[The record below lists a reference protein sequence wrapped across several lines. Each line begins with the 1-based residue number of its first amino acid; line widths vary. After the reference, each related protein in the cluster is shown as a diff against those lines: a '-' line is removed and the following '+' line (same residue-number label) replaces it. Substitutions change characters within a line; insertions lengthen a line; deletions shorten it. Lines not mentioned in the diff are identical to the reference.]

1 MINRQIAPA
10 IHDAIEFDYALP
22 PINTESLRNGVA
34 LYWLNAGVQEVVE
47 INWVFPAGLWYE
59 EKAAVAHAV
68 SGLLKSGTG
77 SKTANQINEAL
88 EFYGASL
95 KVHAGNDYI
104 TVTLDSLTK
113 HLPVL
118 LPVVAELFADAQYPQ
133 HELELYQRNAIQ
145 RLMVSMRECDFVAN
159 QQIDVQL
166 FGADHPYGRHTRKET
181 IEALQREDLLA
192 YHRKHFT
199 LHGLKVFMAGNCGP
213 AEVQLMN
220 QYFGDLPKSAQAA
233 TEPQHP
239 LHPGTE
245 RKLHLT
251 NDPNGVQGAVR
262 IGRRFIRRN
271 HPDFA
276 GVVVLNTVFGGY
288 FGSRLMSNIRE
299 EKGFTYGIY
308 SSIGSYAHDASMI
321 IHTEAGRDVLEQTVK
336 EVYHEMDLLCNEL
349 VDDEEL
355 LLVKN
360 YLLGNILGDL
370 DGPFSIMQRWRT
382 LILNGFGA
390 DRFDANIQTYKQ
402 IGAEELRT
410 LAQRYFN
417 KNDFYELVVV

>member
-1 MINRQIAPA
+1 MIDRKIAPA
-10 IHDAIEFDYALP
+10 IHDAIEFEYVLP
-22 PINTESLRNGVA
+22 PIHTEALNNGVP

-68 SGLLKSGTG
+68 SGLLKSGTTA
-77 SKTANQINEAL
+77 KTANQINEAL

-104 TVTLDSLTK
+104 TLTLDTLTK

-118 LPVVAELFADAQYPQ
+118 LPVVAEILSDAQYPQ

-145 RLMVSMRECDFVAN
+145 RLMVSMRECEFVAN

-166 FGADHPYGRHTRKET
+166 FGANHPYGRYTQKET
-181 IEALQREDLLA
+181 IESLDRNDLLA
-192 YHRKHFT
+192 FHRKH
-199 LHGLKVFMAGNCGP
+199 LVADGLKLFMAGKVG
-213 AEVQLMN
+213 ASEVQLVN
-220 QYFGDLPKSAQAA
+220 QYFGSLAKGPAVVADPVHILQS
-233 TEPQHP
+233 
-239 LHPGTE
+239 GTE
-245 RKLHLT
+245 RKLHIS

-262 IGRRFIRRN
+262 IGRRFIKRN

-276 GVVVLNTVFGGY
+276 GVVVLNTIFGGY

-308 SSIGSYAHDASMI
+308 SSVGSFAHDASLI

-336 EVYHEMDLLCNEL
+336 EVYHEMDLICNEP
-349 VDDEEL
+349 VDEEEL

-390 DRFDANIQTYKQ
+390 ERFDLNIQTYKN
-402 IGAEELRT
+402 ITATELQT
-410 LAQRYFN
+410 LAQRYLN